1 MKLRIVCIA
10 SLLLA
15 SCSSVPPTAQAPA
28 DAHGVAMAKPLP
40 ARDVAAAM
48 AEAGKTGPYP
58 EPGQGGPIGERSI
71 HYGFNQFT
79 VPAGALP
86 VVAAHGAFLLHHP
99 TAIVVLQGN
108 CDERGSREYNL
119 GLGQR
124 RADGVRK
131 LLAAQGVTAGQ
142 LVAVSLGAENPR
154 NPGHDEAAWAEN
166 RRTDIVYRG
175 EPATSTSPQSIR

>member
-1 MKLRIVCIA
+1 MKLHFVCIA

-28 DAHGVAMAKPLP
+28 DAHEGVAMAKPLP
-40 ARDVAAAM
+40 ARDVAEAM

-99 TAIVVLQGN
+99 TAIVVLQGH

-131 LLAAQGVTAGQ
+131 LLAAQGVMAGQ

-175 EPATSTSPQSIR
+175 EPVGRP